1 MVGDP
6 RDRTAYGLAIA
17 SLGFALV
24 AALIGI
30 CWISALE
37 GDPSTTTTT
46 RHCVLHRPI
55 HCESKVFAAAAIK
68 PPLPPDGL
76 WVALAALGGVIVGVL
91 IPLPLAAPS
100 LPGRSGP
107 ESTDLRPLVSFAFG
121 GFIVAV
127 AVVAHDSLKEPFV
140 WCAIGGIFL
149 GLLIP
154 SPARG
159 D

>member
-46 RHCVLHRPI
+46 RHCVLHKPI
-55 HCESKVFAAAAIK
+55 KCESKVSASAAIK

-76 WVALAALGGVIVGVL
+76 WIALAALGGVLVGVL
-91 IPLPLAAPS
+91 IPLPLATLT
-100 LPGRSGP
+100 LPGRSKLG
-107 ESTDLRPLVSFAFG
+107 STERSLFAAFALG
-121 GFIVAV
+121 GFIVAAAIV
-127 AVVAHDSLKEPFV
+127 AQDSLKEPFI
-140 WCAIGGIFL
+140 WCAIGGVLL

>member
-24 AALIGI
+24 AVLIGI

-46 RHCVLHRPI
+46 RHCVLHKPI
-55 HCESKVFAAAAIK
+55 QCESKVSAAAAIK

-76 WVALAALGGVIVGVL
+76 WVALAALGGVLVGVL
-91 IPLPLAAPS
+91 IPLPLATPS
-100 LPGRSGP
+100 LPGRLKLGSP
-107 ESTDLRPLVSFAFG
+107 EWILLAAFALG
-121 GFIVAV
+121 GLAAAV
-127 AVVAHDSLKEPFV
+127 AIAAQDSLKEPFI

>member
-17 SLGFALV
+17 SLGLALV

-37 GDPSTTTTT
+37 GDPPTTTTT
-46 RHCVLHRPI
+46 RHCVLHKPI
-55 HCESKVFAAAAIK
+55 KCESKVSAATAIK

-76 WVALAALGGVIVGVL
+76 WIALAALGGVLVGVL
-91 IPLPLAAPS
+91 IPLPLATPL
-100 LPGRSGP
+100 LPGRSKLGGT
-107 ESTDLRPLVSFAFG
+107 EWSLFAAFALG
-121 GFIVAV
+121 GFIVAAAIV
-127 AVVAHDSLKEPFV
+127 AQDSLKEPFA
-140 WCAIGGIFL
+140 WCAIGGVFL
-149 GLLIP
+149 GLLVP